1 MGFKILLHLLPY
13 AGGVI
18 LVVVQSSNPLESYLL
33 WCSGYHI
40 IAWRSPYMLIYVG
53 YYMQNMVEPA
63 ESAIQNHVLRDNEPT
78 LSGQQALLR
87 KDAFKRARISG

>member
-1 MGFKILLHLLPY
+1 
-13 AGGVI
+13 
-18 LVVVQSSNPLESYLL
+18 
-33 WCSGYHI
+33 
-40 IAWRSPYMLIYVG
+40 MLIYVG

-87 KDAFKRARISG
+87 KDAFKRARICLNLFKYGNFYPKQFYQTSL

>member
-1 MGFKILLHLLPY
+1 
-13 AGGVI
+13 
-18 LVVVQSSNPLESYLL
+18 
-33 WCSGYHI
+33 
-40 IAWRSPYMLIYVG
+40 MLIYVG

-63 ESAIQNHVLRDNEPT
+63 ESAIQNHVLLGDNEPT